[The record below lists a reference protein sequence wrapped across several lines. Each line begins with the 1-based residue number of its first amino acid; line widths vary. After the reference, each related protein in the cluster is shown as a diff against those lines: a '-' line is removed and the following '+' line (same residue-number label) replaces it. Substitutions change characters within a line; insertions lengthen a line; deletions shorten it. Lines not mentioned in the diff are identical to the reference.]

1 MYIYIF
7 DLMGTFAFA
16 ISGAIATTNKKLDV
30 FGVTFAAFVTAI
42 GVVQFEICFLENFLL
57 VG

>member
-1 MYIYIF
+1 
-7 DLMGTFAFA
+7 MGTFAFA